1 MPGIIFTLKMG
12 KDSAYELANILK
24 SIDNEVVYSISKCIE
39 KIAMNCEETDD
50 SSEFRILVNKTG
62 EFEDENTTCPE
73 CGEEM
78 EKIYKCFECGYSYDE

>member
-1 MPGIIFTLKMG
+1 MAGIIFTLKMG
-12 KDSAYELANILK
+12 KDSAYELANGFK
-24 SIDNEVVYSISKCIE
+24 SINHEVFKNIGICIE
-39 KIAMNCEETDD
+39 KIAMNCEETEDE
-50 SSEFRILVNKTG
+50 SEFRIVVNKTG